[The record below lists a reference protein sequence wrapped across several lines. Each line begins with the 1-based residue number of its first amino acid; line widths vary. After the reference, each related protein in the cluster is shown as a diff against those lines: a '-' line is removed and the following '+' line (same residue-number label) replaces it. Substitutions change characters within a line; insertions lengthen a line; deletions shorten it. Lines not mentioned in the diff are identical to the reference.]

1 MAYHESRRPPG
12 KRSFFESMSTDSI
25 ISRLVQKIA
34 AIEFVRSAIEERADL
49 SAFKRKPGPRI
60 ILGVTAI
67 GVSYIIGWPAVGL
80 LGTLSVT
87 MQQPLIVMIGGPLVY
102 GLSHLVF
109 LLGMVLAGGEYSWI
123 FLRWATRVA
132 VEKLLAR
139 YG

>member
-1 MAYHESRRPPG
+1 MAYHGQTGRRSARPSL
-12 KRSFFESMSTDSI
+12 KSM
-25 ISRLVQKIA
+25 ISKLVQKIA
-34 AIEFVRSAIEERADL
+34 ATEFVRSAIEEQADL
-49 SAFKRKPGPRI
+49 SAFKQKPGPRI
-60 ILGVTAI
+60 ILGVSAI

-87 MQQPLIVMIGGPLVY
+87 MRQPLILVIGGPLVY

-109 LLGMVLAGGEYSWI
+109 LAGMVLAGGEYSWI

>member
-1 MAYHESRRPPG
+1 MNPNDRLENGR
-12 KRSFFESMSTDSI
+12 FFESMSTDSI
-25 ISRLVQKIA
+25 ISKLVRKIA
-34 AIEFVRSAIEERADL
+34 AIEFVRSAIEEQADL

-87 MQQPLIVMIGGPLVY
+87 MHQPLIVMIGGPLVY

-132 VEKLLAR
+132 VEKLLDR

>member
-1 MAYHESRRPPG
+1 MI
-12 KRSFFESMSTDSI
+12 FESI
-25 ISRLVQKIA
+25 ISKLVKKIA
-34 AIEFVRSAIEERADL
+34 ATDFVRSVIEEQADL
-49 SAFKRKPGPRI
+49 SAFRQKPGPRI

-67 GVSYIIGWPAVGL
+67 GFSYIIGWPAVGL
-80 LGTLSVT
+80 LGTLAVT
-87 MQQPLIVMIGGPLVY
+87 MQQPLIVVIGGPLVY